1 MSDIKILI
9 ACHKDTALLDSKI
22 LIPIQVGAAKA
33 AKRFEQMLSDDTGDQ
48 ISEKNPMY
56 CELTAQYWAWKNL
69 EADYYGFFHY
79 RRYLSFSE
87 QKYREDRWGNVR
99 EDTFSEAMKEKYG
112 LSDEQIEKVV
122 TSYDLL
128 ISEEKNVASMP
139 GKARNVYEQYKYG
152 DSLHI
157 EDLDCIVSIIQEKY
171 PEYVRD
177 LNEYLKG
184 KYTCFCN
191 MYIMKKELFHEY
203 MEWLFDIL
211 SEFEKRSN
219 MNDYS
224 VEGRRTPGH
233 LAERLLTLYCIHIKR
248 TRKIKVKSLQTVIVF
263 HTEPKKQIN
272 ILPAFEINNIAVA
285 AACNDKF
292 VPYMAVLLQS
302 ICEHANQEN
311 NYDILV
317 LTQDIS
323 EKNKKIL
330 SLIIEDKNNF
340 KIRYLDPTPYIQGCS
355 FYIRGHFSIE
365 TYFRLVLPELLPD
378 YKKILYLD
386 SDMVVLDD
394 VAKLYKEEVEEYLLG
409 ACHDAD
415 TAGLYNGY
423 EPNKKSYMDQVLK
436 LKNPY
441 QYFQAGTLLINLEE
455 FRKIYTVEEKLQY
468 AVSRKFQLLDQD
480 ILNKLC
486 EGSVRYID
494 MSWNVMVDYAG
505 IRKDQIIV
513 KAPAWLNEM
522 YLEARKH
529 PKIIHYAGSEK
540 PWNVPEMDFGTE
552 FWKYARKTPYYE
564 MLLRNMTLTSLQ
576 EKEEKRKWRKKLAGG
591 IRCVREHGIGYT
603 LRYLKKRIRK
613 R

>member
-1 MSDIKILI
+1 MSNIKILI

-22 LIPIQVGAAKA
+22 LIPIQVGASGSAR
-33 AKRFEQMLSDDTGDQ
+33 RFEQMLSDDTGDQ
-48 ISEKNPMY
+48 ISAKNPMY

-99 EDTFSEAMKEKYG
+99 EDTFSDAIKEKCG
-112 LSDEQIEKVV
+112 LSDKQIEKVV
-122 TSYDLL
+122 TSYDLI

-139 GKARNVYEQYKYG
+139 GKATNVYEQYQYG

-157 EDLDCIVSIIQEKY
+157 EDLDCIVSIVQEKH
-171 PEYVRD
+171 PEYVQD
-177 LNEYLKG
+177 LKEYLNG

-219 MNDYS
+219 LHDYS
-224 VEGRRTPGH
+224 IEGRRTQGH
-233 LAERLLTLYCIHIKR
+233 LGERLLTLYYLHLKR
-248 TRKIKVKSLQTVIVF
+248 TRQIKIKSLQTVILF
-263 HTEPKKQIN
+263 HTEPALQGN
-272 ILPAFEINNIAVA
+272 VSPAFEKNNIAIA
-285 AACNDKF
+285 AACNEKF

-302 ICEHANQEN
+302 ICEQAEQKN

-323 EKNKKIL
+323 EKSKKIL
-330 SLIIEDKNNF
+330 SLIIGDKSNF
-340 KIRYLDPTPYIQGCS
+340 KIRYLNPTPYIQGCS

-394 VAKLYKEEVEEYLLG
+394 VAKLYNESIDGYLLG
-409 ACHDAD
+409 ACYDAD

-423 EPNKKSYMDQVLK
+423 EPNKKAYMDQVLQ
-436 LKNPY
+436 LKHPY
-441 QYFQAGTLLINLEE
+441 QYFQAGTLLINLET
-455 FRKIYTVEEKLQY
+455 FRATYTVEKKLQY
-468 AVSRKFQLLDQD
+468 AASRKFQLLDQD

-486 EGSVRYID
+486 EGRVRYID
-494 MSWNVMVDYAG
+494 MSWNMMVDYAG
-505 IRKDQIIV
+505 IRKEQIIT

-540 PWNVPEMDFGTE
+540 PWKHPEMDFGSV
-552 FWKYARKTPYYE
+552 FWQYARRTPYYE
-564 MLLRNMTLTSLQ
+564 TLLRDMTLASIQ
-576 EKEEKRKWRKKLAGG
+576 EKEEKRKWSRKILGG
-591 IRCVREHGIGYT
+591 IQCVRDHGIGYT
-603 LRYLKKRIRK
+603 LWYLKKSGGRK
-613 R
+613 